1 MLRDFTPMH
10 SLLKRQLHQAGF
22 SQDTLPT
29 DLNIWKEFVS
39 RVERSYLN
47 ADRERERLSK
57 NSLILEPSSVKTPDP
72 MSQQHSSLLRF
83 QTVIAAIQGGI
94 CVFDHFGQLVLM
106 NPTAEHYLGAEHRQ
120 HWVILEYFEVHEK
133 NQPQTRL
140 TSAMIVQRLA
150 EGQKLSDGNAI
161 LHLADQSLPV
171 SFELDPIIENSRIT
185 GSVLLFSD
193 ISEVKKVEKELIAAK
208 EFAEKASQ
216 AKSQFL
222 SSMSHELRTPMNAIL
237 GYGELLKEDL
247 NSPLEEFD
255 KDYIDDMQQYVGNIL
270 QAGWHLLELINKV
283 LDLSRIEAG
292 KLEVTI
298 APIEFVELI
307 KECISLISPSAE
319 KRAITI
325 YNETATLT
333 PTYVLADRAR
343 LKQVLI
349 NLLSNAVKYNRE
361 EGTITMRIRQESSE
375 YVCLEVI
382 DTGKGFASEQKD
394 LIFEPFTRLSG
405 VNVIE
410 GTGIGLTITKRLL
423 EIMDGQI
430 GVESE
435 PDVGTNFW
443 IKIPSGELFNKTE
456 SEVTNTRG
464 KYVLLYVEDSRT
476 NVSLIAQILKARP
489 HIALMSAHTGE
500 MGLELANMHHPDII
514 LLDINLPGMDGF
526 EVLKHLRASE
536 QTCHIPVL
544 ALSAIDTAHNKE
556 RSREEGF
563 LNYIVKPIDIK
574 QFLVT
579 IDEALERCIRK
590 LENS

>member
-1 MLRDFTPMH
+1 MH

-29 DLNIWKEFVS
+29 DLNIWKEFIG
-39 RVERSYLN
+39 RIERSYLN

-57 NSLILEPSSVKTPDP
+57 NSLIFELAKTPDYS

-94 CVFDHFGQLVLM
+94 CVFDHFGQLILM
-106 NPTAEHYLGAEHRQ
+106 NPTAENYLGAEHRQ
-120 HWVILEYFEVHEK
+120 HLAILEYFQVHEK
-133 NQPQTRL
+133 NSSSCL
-140 TSAMIVQRLA
+140 TPTMMVQQLT
-150 EGQKLSDGNAI
+150 EGRKLSDSNAV
-161 LHLADQSLPV
+161 LQLAERSLPV
-171 SFELDPIIENSRIT
+171 SFEMDPIVENGQMT

-193 ISEVKKVEKELIAAK
+193 ISDIKKVEKELIAAK
-208 EFAEKASQ
+208 ESAEKASR

-247 NSPLEEFD
+247 NNPLEEFD
-255 KDYIDDMQQYVGNIL
+255 QDYIDDMQQYVGNIL

-298 APIEFVELI
+298 APVEIVDLI
-307 KECISLISPSAE
+307 KECISLITPSAE
-319 KRAITI
+319 KRLITI
-325 YNETATLT
+325 CNETATLT

-361 EGTITMRIRQESSE
+361 EGTITLRTRRDPPEHVRI
-375 YVCLEVI
+375 EVI
-382 DTGKGFASEQKD
+382 DTGKGLDAEQQK
-394 LIFEPFTRLSG
+394 IVFEPFTRLSD

-423 EIMDGQI
+423 EIMDGEI
-430 GVESE
+430 NVDSEVGVGS
-435 PDVGTNFW
+435 NFW
-443 IKIPSGELFNKTE
+443 IKIPSGELLSKTE
-456 SEVTNTRG
+456 SEAPNTRG

-476 NVSLIAQILKARP
+476 NVSLVAQILKARP

-526 EVLKHLRASE
+526 EVLKHLRTME

-544 ALSAIDTAHNKE
+544 ALSAIDTARNKE

-574 QFLVT
+574 QFLAT
-579 IDEALERCIRK
+579 IDEALERCVRK
-590 LENS
+590 IE